1 MSEKLRTMKT
11 TNTRDNAKKRQEQA
25 ALVEKNDWEWL
36 TSDERGLRVVYR
48 TLQICG
54 VFRSGFNP
62 NALTMSFTEGQR
74 NIGLYL
80 WDRMARHVPEAI
92 PTILNMRDSD
102 A

>member
-25 ALVEKNDWEWL
+25 ALIEKNDWEWI

-48 TLQICG
+48 VLQICG

-74 NIGLYL
+74 NIGLYV
-80 WDRMARHVPEAI
+80 WDRLARYTPETI
-92 PTILNMRDSD
+92 PELLTMRDSD

>member
-25 ALVEKNDWEWL
+25 ALIEKNDWEWL

-48 TLQICG
+48 ILQICG

-74 NIGLYL
+74 NIGLYV
-80 WDRMARHVPEAI
+80 WDRLARYTPETI
-92 PTILNMRDSD
+92 PELLTMRDSD

>member
-1 MSEKLRTMKT
+1 MKT
-11 TNTRDNAKKRQEQA
+11 LTTRENAKKRQEQA
-25 ALVEKNDWEWL
+25 SLIEKNDWEWL
-36 TSDERGLRVVYR
+36 TSDERGLRVIYR
-48 TLQICG
+48 VLQICG

-80 WDRMARHVPEAI
+80 WDRLARHVPQAI
-92 PTILNMRDSD
+92 PTILEMRDGD